1 MTKHLTPKQ
10 LLFTKEYMVDLNATQ
25 AAIRA
30 GYSEKGA
37 DVQGCKL
44 LAKPKVKAVIQA
56 AMDKRTE
63 RLEITSDRI
72 LQEIA
77 KLAYSNMDDFT
88 AEDNVT
94 LDLTGL
100 TRDQMAALQG
110 MDNEDGKLRI
120 KLADKRA
127 ALDLLGR
134 HLKLF
139 TDRHEIDGAPIN
151 VTIDPSLL

>member
-1 MTKHLTPKQ
+1 MTKNLTPKQ

-77 KLAYSNMDDFT
+77 KLA
-88 AEDNVT
+88 AESREFIQDVNNTEIPT
-94 LDLTGL
+94 LISSIASPYWNKWTG
-100 TRDQMAALQG
+100 
-110 MDNEDGKLRI
+110 EY
-120 KLADKRA
+120 
-127 ALDLLGR
+127 
-134 HLKLF
+134 
-139 TDRHEIDGAPIN
+139 E
-151 VTIDPSLL
+151 